1 MPGACRPCGGGRPGG
16 HAMSNRV
23 SAPTARYVLSLA
35 IVALLY
41 YVAGR
46 IGLELAYLNGAVAA
60 LWPPAGFGLA
70 VLFLYGVRLW
80 PAIVIGDL
88 FLADFST
95 PLGTVL
101 AQTVGNTVAVAV
113 AAVLLRRLT
122 GGRGGL
128 ERVPDVLALVGC
140 ALVAAVVSAAFGP
153 LSLRLGD
160 VISADEL
167 GDVFRTWTLGD
178 AAGVLVVTP
187 LILTWATFGVRGLHR
202 RELLEGAALLGS
214 LVALAE
220 LLPQRD
226 VPYIVFPVL
235 LWAAIRFGPRGAAT
249 AVFVV
254 CSITVWNTAQND
266 GPFVRDSITDSLLA
280 TQLFIAISA
289 LTSLVLA
296 AVTAE
301 RRRVA
306 AELAALAGEQA
317 ALRRVAT
324 LVASGAPPRRVF
336 EQVTEEVARLL
347 GMPGASVMRYDGE
360 RTATVVGGWSDD
372 GGLTPPGGSTFDP
385 EGGPRGAKGPR
396 SRAPPRVRR

>member
-23 SAPTARYVLSLA
+23 SAPTARYVMSLA

-113 AAVLLRRLT
+113 AAFLLRRLT
-122 GGRGGL
+122 GVRGGL

-178 AAGVLVVTP
+178 AAGVLVVAP
-187 LILTWATFGVRGLHR
+187 ALLTWAASG
-202 RELLEGAALLGS
+202 
-214 LVALAE
+214 
-220 LLPQRD
+220 
-226 VPYIVFPVL
+226 
-235 LWAAIRFGPRGAAT
+235 
-249 AVFVV
+249 
-254 CSITVWNTAQND
+254 
-266 GPFVRDSITDSLLA
+266 
-280 TQLFIAISA
+280 ISDF
-289 LTSLVLA
+289 
-296 AVTAE
+296 
-301 RRRVA
+301 RRRDLVEGVIVIIA
-306 AELAALAGEQA
+306 LVVLVEL
-317 ALRRVAT
+317 
-324 LVASGAPPRRVF
+324 PP
-336 EQVTEEVARLL
+336 Q
-347 GMPGASVMRYDGE
+347 
-360 RTATVVGGWSDD
+360 
-372 GGLTPPGGSTFDP
+372 
-385 EGGPRGAKGPR
+385 
-396 SRAPPRVRR
+396 